1 MRGRKKKEDTTPQR
15 ELTVGELIEVLSR
28 VDATTKVEIGYDY
41 DGRQTCSPASSVFVE
56 ADGGIIKVIIA
67 DKWY

>member
-15 ELTVGELIEVLSR
+15 ELTVGELIEALGR
-28 VDATTKVEIGYDY
+28 VDSTSKVMIGYDY
-41 DGRQTCSPASSVFVE
+41 DGRQTCSPATSVLVE
-56 ADGGIIKVIIA
+56 ADGEIKVIIA